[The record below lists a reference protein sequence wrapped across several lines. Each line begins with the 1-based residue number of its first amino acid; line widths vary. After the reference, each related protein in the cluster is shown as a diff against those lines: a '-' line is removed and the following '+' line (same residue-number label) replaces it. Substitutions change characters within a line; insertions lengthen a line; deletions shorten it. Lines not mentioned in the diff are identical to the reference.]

1 MKYLF
6 LDESGDHDLI
16 NIDEKYPIFVLAG
29 CIFDAKDYKILTDN
43 LNKFKQ
49 KIFENKKLILHYSD
63 YTRNKKGFERI
74 KNKAFREGFFNNL
87 NKLILDSSC
96 ELLACI
102 VDKNKHNEKYGY
114 NANNPYLLSLN
125 FIIERFVFY
134 LKSVKEKGRIIAE
147 SRNPQLDNELELA
160 YLNLKID
167 GTRYLTPKEI
177 KDYLEGFVIKK
188 KEENIPGLQLIDSMV
203 TPIGRKYLKLRNY
216 YLDYEIIKNKFRKN
230 KCGKYKGYGLII
242 FP

>member
-1 MKYLF
+1 MKFLF

-16 NIDEKYPIFVLAG
+16 NIDKKYPTFVLAG
-29 CIFDAKDYKILTDN
+29 CIFNAESYKVLAKR
-43 LNKFKQ
+43 LNDFKE
-49 KIFENKKLILHYSD
+49 KLFADKNLILHYSD
-63 YTRNKKGFERI
+63 YTRNRSGFEKI
-74 KNKAFREGFFNNL
+74 KNRSFREDFFYNL
-87 NKLILDSSC
+87 NKLILNSNC

-134 LKSVKEKGRIIAE
+134 LKSIKEKGKIIAE

-177 KDYLEGFVIKK
+177 KDYLEDFTIKK
-188 KEENIPGLQLIDSMV
+188 KEENVSGLQLIDSMV
-203 TPIGRKYLKLRNY
+203 TIGRKYLKLRNY
-216 YLDYEIIKNKFRKN
+216 YINYEIIKSKFRKN